1 MRGEGVRVGVRC
13 IPRGGADRIDG
24 VVEGCLRIRVAA
36 PAADGAANEALLRLL
51 ASELGL
57 PRNAVRL
64 IAGCDRPEQ
73 GGRGGGDRARSARR
87 PLAGPRGMMARPRP
101 SGATRRPRAIGSVG

>member
-1 MRGEGVRVGVRC
+1 MRSEGVRIAVRC

-24 VVEGCLRIRVAA
+24 VVEGRLRIRVAA

-64 IAGCDRPEQ
+64 IAGAT
-73 GGRGGGDRARSARR
+73 GRSKLVAIEGIDSERLVARW
-87 PLAGPRGMMARPRP
+87 PDLA
-101 SGATRRPRAIGSVG
+101 V

>member
-1 MRGEGVRVGVRC
+1 MRGDGVRVGVRC
-13 IPRGGADRIDG
+13 IPRGGTDRIDG
-24 VVEGCLRIRVAA
+24 VVEGCLRIRVVA

-64 IAGCDRPEQ
+64 IAGATGRNKVVVLEGIDPE
-73 GGRGGGDRARSARR
+73 GLVARW
-87 PLAGPRGMMARPRP
+87 PDLA
-101 SGATRRPRAIGSVG
+101 V

>member
-36 PAADGAANEALLRLL
+36 PAADGGANDALLRLL

-64 IAGCDRPEQ
+64 IAGATGRNKVVAVEGIDPEALV
-73 GGRGGGDRARSARR
+73 ARW
-87 PLAGPRGMMARPRP
+87 PDLA
-101 SGATRRPRAIGSVG
+101 V